1 MRQIAVL
8 LLTLGLLGPTALAGP
23 KGHKLVDRWQDPGVE
38 RRQFQKLIIVAISDD
53 REVRRNF
60 ENKFVSHLRG
70 KGVQGITS
78 HSLVPDLTNIENER
92 QIIDS
97 IEEQNVDG
105 AISIRVVRLDELDEK
120 AWGEAWKAAMGP
132 EDKLRTLIEE
142 SLPVERKKARKYGVE
157 VALWDTRARSRIWA
171 ARTNA
176 YTRKQLKNGGGEF
189 VQFVMGALKIAG
201 LL

>member
-23 KGHKLVDRWQDPGVE
+23 KGHKLVDRWQDLDFK
-38 RRQFQKLIIVAISDD
+38 RREFQKLIVVGISDD
-53 REVRRNF
+53 REIRRNF

-78 HSLVPDLTNIENER
+78 HSLVPDLTNIENEH

-97 IEEQNVDG
+97 IEEQRVDG
-105 AISIRVVRLDELDEK
+105 AISVRVVRLDGLDEK

-142 SLPVERKKARKYGVE
+142 SLPVEQKKARKYGVE
-157 VALWDTRARSRIWA
+157 VALWDTRTRSRVWA
-171 ARTNA
+171 ARTNT
-176 YTRKQLKNGGGEF
+176 YTRKQLKKGGGEF
-189 VQFVMGALKIAG
+189 VQFVMAALKNAE